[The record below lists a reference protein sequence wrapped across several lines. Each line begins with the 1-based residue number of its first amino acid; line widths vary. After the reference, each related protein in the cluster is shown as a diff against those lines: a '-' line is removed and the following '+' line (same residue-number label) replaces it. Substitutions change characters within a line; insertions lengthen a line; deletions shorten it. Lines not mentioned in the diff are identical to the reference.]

1 MKRVTMEDVAREAGV
16 SRALVSIAYRDA
28 AGVSAA
34 TRARILAIGERLGYA
49 PDQVAARL
57 AGVGGRTVGVFI
69 QDLHND
75 VFADVFDG
83 VRAVVEP
90 ARKSLVMAVGTLDGR
105 GDAAALDTLR
115 RSRVDVIVGVGLQLP
130 DVAVQAVS
138 RHVPVVAVARDI
150 PSVDAV
156 ITDNE
161 AGARAA
167 VEHLAGLGHR
177 RIAFLANPPG
187 DGYGGRGSGYAAAM
201 RAAGLAPRVASSS
214 YLRAQAAIDAAALL
228 DGPEPPTAI
237 FAHNDQAAFGV
248 LDAAHDRGLVPGV
261 DLSVVGYDNSS
272 MSRAPG
278 TALTTVDLHG
288 AELGRAAAE
297 LAAERV
303 SRPDAERLTRTSA
316 PTLIVRGTT
325 GLAPS

>member
-1 MKRVTMEDVAREAGV
+1 
-16 SRALVSIAYRDA
+16 
-28 AGVSAA
+28 
-34 TRARILAIGERLGYA
+34 
-49 PDQVAARL
+49 
-57 AGVGGRTVGVFI
+57 
-69 QDLHND
+69 
-75 VFADVFDG
+75 
-83 VRAVVEP
+83 
-90 ARKSLVMAVGTLDGR
+90 
-105 GDAAALDTLR
+105 
-115 RSRVDVIVGVGLQLP
+115 
-130 DVAVQAVS
+130 
-138 RHVPVVAVARDI
+138 
-150 PSVDAV
+150 
-156 ITDNE
+156 
-161 AGARAA
+161 
-167 VEHLAGLGHR
+167 
-177 RIAFLANPPG
+177 
-187 DGYGGRGSGYAAAM
+187 M

-325 GLAPS
+325 GPAPS